1 MKCAIISTVHKKMT
15 YSKRKTIDQSVDYHL
30 HQKFMKELCTNRYYF
45 FEPFFNEIMCGFW
58 KAHST
63 QHAISKLLA
72 SLQKSLDEGGFV
84 GSILM
89 DLSKKKGR
97 LPFKDPYWGP

>member
-1 MKCAIISTVHKKMT
+1 
-15 YSKRKTIDQSVDYHL
+15 
-30 HQKFMKELCTNRYYF
+30 
-45 FEPFFNEIMCGFW
+45 MCGFW

-89 DLSKKKGR
+89 DLSKKKR
-97 LPFKDPYWGP
+97 ASTI

>member
-1 MKCAIISTVHKKMT
+1 
-15 YSKRKTIDQSVDYHL
+15 
-30 HQKFMKELCTNRYYF
+30 
-45 FEPFFNEIMCGFW
+45 MCGFW

-89 DLSKKKGR
+89 DLSKKKGC
-97 LPFKDPYWGP
+97 LPFKDPYWGHYFLKFSFMVCSFSR